1 MKNKNAHAENT
12 APETNP
18 SAVAAQKPDTPNRA
32 AQESVNPG
40 STASE
45 STASASTSQ
54 SQFVSEPIEENGQP
68 DNADT
73 LTFSDDVIE
82 KIAGEAAAQAEGVA
96 GLRGGFFNRVQE
108 TFGAKTH
115 KGVAVEVEEDGS
127 VALYISIV
135 MRFGY
140 YAPDVFEDVR
150 TRVLQAISQMT
161 GLQIASVNLR
171 IEDIAAPSDDADKPA
186 TGTNKPAT
194 TAGEDS
200 ASAVSNPVTD
210 DSAIR

>member
-1 MKNKNAHAENT
+1 MKNKNAHAENA
-12 APETNP
+12 APEINP
-18 SAVAAQKPDTPNRA
+18 SANTAQKLGTSDLSARGP
-32 AQESVNPG
+32 ESLEPA
-40 STASE
+40 ASE
-45 STASASTSQ
+45 STASASTFQ
-54 SQFVSEPIEENGQP
+54 DQFIAEPLEDNGQA
-68 DNADT
+68 DSADT

-115 KGVAVEVEEDGS
+115 KGVAVEVEGDGS

-171 IEDIAAPSDDADKPA
+171 IEDIAASSDDADKPA
-186 TGTNKPAT
+186 AAANKPAAA
-194 TAGEDS
+194 AGGDS
-200 ASAVSNPVTD
+200 VAAASNPATD

>member
-1 MKNKNAHAENT
+1 MNKMSNTDAERRSPAKGATYPEPT
-12 APETNP
+12 AQN
-18 SAVAAQKPDTPNRA
+18 QY
-32 AQESVNPG
+32 
-40 STASE
+40 
-45 STASASTSQ
+45 
-54 SQFVSEPIEENGQP
+54 VSEPIEENGQQ

-171 IEDIAAPSDDADKPA
+171 IEDIVAPSDDADKPA
-186 TGTNKPAT
+186 DIHANNHTDNPANNSVTSYGNNAANKGASK
-194 TAGEDS
+194 S
-200 ASAVSNPVTD
+200 A
-210 DSAIR
+210 

>member
-1 MKNKNAHAENT
+1 MKNKNAHAENSAANAT
-12 APETNP
+12 TP
-18 SAVAAQKPDTPNRA
+18 SATTPDTTTPDSTTSNTTTRA
-32 AQESVNPG
+32 ASDQNQYIP
-40 STASE
+40 
-45 STASASTSQ
+45 
-54 SQFVSEPIEENGQP
+54 EPLEENGQT

-115 KGVAVEVEEDGS
+115 KGVAVEVEDDGA

-140 YAPDVFEDVR
+140 YAPDVFEDVKA
-150 TRVLQAISQMT
+150 RVLEAMSQMT

-171 IEDIAAPSDDADKPA
+171 IEDIAAPSDTAEKSSEKHTANPANNADNKSILKPTSS
-186 TGTNKPAT
+186 TGDGA
-194 TAGEDS
+194 EE
-200 ASAVSNPVTD
+200 
-210 DSAIR
+210 

>member
-1 MKNKNAHAENT
+1 MKNKNAHAENA

-18 SAVAAQKPDTPNRA
+18 SAGVAQKPDTSNLS
-32 AQESVNPG
+32 AQEPAG
-40 STASE
+40 LEPTASE
-45 STASASTSQ
+45 PTSSTSTSQ
-54 SQFVSEPIEENGQP
+54 DQFISESIEENGQT

-150 TRVLQAISQMT
+150 TRVLKAISQMT

-171 IEDIAAPSDDADKPA
+171 IEDIVAPSDDADKPA
-186 TGTNKPAT
+186 AAANKPAA
-194 TAGEDS
+194 TAADDS
-200 ASAVSNPVTD
+200 AAAASNHATD
-210 DSAIR
+210 DSAKR

>member
-1 MKNKNAHAENT
+1 MNKMSNTDAEHRSP
-12 APETNP
+12 AKDATNP
-18 SAVAAQKPDTPNRA
+18 DPTAQN
-32 AQESVNPG
+32 QY
-40 STASE
+40 
-45 STASASTSQ
+45 
-54 SQFVSEPIEENGQP
+54 VSEPIEVNGQT

-150 TRVLQAISQMT
+150 ARVLQAISQMT

-186 TGTNKPAT
+186 AAANKPA
-194 TAGEDS
+194 AAVGDDS
-200 ASAVSNPVTD
+200 ASAASNSAAATSYTATD